1 MNSEPTASQV
11 VAPHVEPK
19 PADRRFS
26 RREKL
31 AHPVRVRP
39 TDPRQEE
46 EVRATVN
53 FSRGGLYFTTSLQHY
68 YIGMQVQLAFPYRE
82 GEPVF
87 RTTAAEV
94 VRLERRAGAKWG
106 VAVRLLLN

>member
-1 MNSEPTASQV
+1 MNHATPASPQG
-11 VAPHVEPK
+11 ASHAEPK
-19 PADRRFS
+19 HTERRTT

-39 TDPRQEE
+39 VGRRHGE

-53 FSRGGLYFTTSLQHY
+53 FSRGGIYFTTCLQHY
-68 YIGMQVQLAFPYRE
+68 DLGMHVELAFPYRE

-87 RTTAAEV
+87 RTTIAEV
-94 VRLERRAGAKWG
+94 TRLERRAGGKWG